1 MAILFMC
8 TIGNTVIKIIL
19 RAVTGMLSN
28 SHPALQRTHSPQ
40 MEIGTGSA
48 GGNRRWWR
56 MKEAFTGQRDGSYSC
71 HTHTPNEQ
79 KTDTH
84 IHLHL
89 HTYLSMTKKI
99 ILRHGVQ

>member
-1 MAILFMC
+1 M
-8 TIGNTVIKIIL
+8 
-19 RAVTGMLSN
+19 TGMLSN

-79 KTDTH
+79 KNRHTH
-84 IHLHL
+84 TPTPTHLFKHD
-89 HTYLSMTKKI
+89 KKNNP
-99 ILRHGVQ
+99 